1 MLLHEWG
8 SSLRLI
14 VFSRL
19 VVYILQSR
27 STSPISR
34 LNPKLGVPR
43 RKKPSLDIIRLHNAV
58 FYAYHGI
65 LSDEQSLGGK
75 FEVDVDLHADLT
87 RGALSDRLKQ
97 TVDYERV
104 YDFIKQLVLGKKYNL
119 IEALAE
125 TIADGLLKGFRQVE
139 KVVVRVRKP
148 GAPVKGVI
156 DYVEVEI
163 ARARRR

>member
-1 MLLHEWG
+1 MQ
-8 SSLRLI
+8 RPKK
-14 VFSRL
+14 
-19 VVYILQSR
+19 
-27 STSPISR
+27 STT
-34 LNPKLGVPR
+34 
-43 RKKPSLDIIRLHNAV
+43 DIIRLHNAV
-58 FYAYHGI
+58 FYAYHGV

-87 RGALSDRLKQ
+87 RGALTDRLKQ

-104 YDFIKQLVLGKKYNL
+104 YDFIKTLVLGKKYNL

-125 TIADGLLKGFRQVE
+125 TIADGLLKEFKSLR

-148 GAPVKGVI
+148 SAPVKGVI

-163 ARARRR
+163 ARARK